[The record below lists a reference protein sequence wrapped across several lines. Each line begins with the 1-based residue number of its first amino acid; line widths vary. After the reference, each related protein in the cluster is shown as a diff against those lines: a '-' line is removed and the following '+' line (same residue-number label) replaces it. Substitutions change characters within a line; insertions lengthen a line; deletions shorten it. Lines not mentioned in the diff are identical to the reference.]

1 MVVGVLVVVVKVVVK
16 VVVRV
21 VVPPVV
27 VELLVYINIS
37 IIYSSRLCGVD
48 FVGLALWSQ
57 LAVS

>member
-1 MVVGVLVVVVKVVVK
+1 MFQYVVMVVVVLVIVVE
-16 VVVRV
+16 V